1 MNYRQLG
8 QDSLGAE
15 VIVDPDSPMGL
26 MIADQAP
33 SDTPDPLEML
43 ILAEE
48 QLQAELYYVRII
60 SLFLYIIIL
69 FAKVFVVLTAKGAG

>member
-48 QLQAELYYVRII
+48 QLQAEYGLT
-60 SLFLYIIIL
+60 FLQAIRAYRRSQ
-69 FAKVFVVLTAKGAG
+69 GH

>member
-15 VIVDPDSPMGL
+15 VIIDPNSRMGL

-33 SDTPDPLEML
+33 SDSPDPLEML
-43 ILAEE
+43 ILVEE
-48 QLQAELYYVRII
+48 QLQAEHGLT
-60 SLFLYIIIL
+60 FLQAIREY
-69 FAKVFVVLTAKGAG
+69 KKSQSN

>member
-48 QLQAELYYVRII
+48 QLQAEYGLT
-60 SLFLYIIIL
+60 FLQAIREY
-69 FAKVFVVLTAKGAG
+69 KKSQSN